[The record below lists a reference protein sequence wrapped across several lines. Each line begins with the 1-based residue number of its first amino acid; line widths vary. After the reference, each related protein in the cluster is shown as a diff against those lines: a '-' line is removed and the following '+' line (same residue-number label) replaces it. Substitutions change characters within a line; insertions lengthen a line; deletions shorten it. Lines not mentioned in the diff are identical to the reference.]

1 MTTFSGRST
10 AMRRSRGFVEM
21 LADREFQHRHVDDA
35 VGLGDPD
42 ALDEVADRRGG
53 TPRRRNPASVGMR
66 GSSQPVTW
74 PPRTSSVSTR
84 FDSTV

>member
-1 MTTFSGRST
+1 MPTSTTLLALATPIRLT
-10 AMRRSRGFVEM
+10 KSRK
-21 LADREFQHRHVDDA
+21 AS
-35 VGLGDPD
+35 
-42 ALDEVADRRGG
+42 GG

-66 GSSQPVTW
+66 GSSQPATC